1 MHMPFQLPRT
11 FCGVEPFKDQNYVI
25 VGAPTDSATTF
36 RSGSRMGPGAI
47 RDASL
52 MLCDGEHEWFPASFD
67 GMVGDA
73 GDMGI
78 VSGNVNQALAAI
90 QNHHSQ
96 FVQQRKHVITLGG
109 DHSITLACLRSL
121 HKQVGPMA
129 MVHFDAHCD
138 TWEDHFGEKYG
149 HGTWLRNAIEE
160 GLVDANHCVSIGI
173 RSPAQQDVRYWL
185 KNQGGT
191 TITAREAAGYTPIT
205 ISDMILH
212 ATGQQL
218 PTYLSFDIDCLD
230 PSFAPGTGTPEIG
243 GLSSLYVSSV
253 LDHLPHLNW
262 CGMDLVE
269 VAPAYDHSQI
279 TALAAATFVW
289 QYLSMNIYKQQKHGK
304 VYRAKE
310 KVA

>member
-1 MHMPFQLPRT
+1 MPFQLPRT
-11 FCGVEPFKDQNYVI
+11 FCGVANYTDQPYVV

-52 MLCDGEHEWFPASFD
+52 MLCDGEHEWCPVSFD
-67 GMVGDA
+67 QMVGDA

-78 VSGNVNQALAAI
+78 VSGNVQQALATI
-90 QNHHSQ
+90 QDYHYS
-96 FVQQRKHVITLGG
+96 FVQNDKHVVTLGG

-121 HKQVGPMA
+121 YKKHGTMA
-129 MVHFDAHCD
+129 MVHLDAHCD
-138 TWEDHFGEKYG
+138 AWPDHFGEKYG

-160 GLVDANHCVSIGI
+160 GLVNANHCVSLGI
-173 RSPAQQDVRYWL
+173 RSPAQKEVRNWL

-191 TITAREAAGYTPIT
+191 TISARSAAGYTPIT
-205 ISDMILH
+205 LSDMILH
-212 ATGQQL
+212 ATGQDL
-218 PTYLSFDIDCLD
+218 PTYLSLDIDCLD
-230 PSFAPGTGTPEIG
+230 PAYAPGTGTPEIG
-243 GLSSLYVSSV
+243 GLSSLYLSSV
-253 LDHLPHLNW
+253 LDNLSHLNW

-289 QYLSMNIYKQQKHGK
+289 QYLSMNIYKRQTHGK
-304 VYRAKE
+304 LYIVKE
-310 KVA
+310 KIA

>member
-11 FCGVEPFKDQNYVI
+11 FCGVANYTDQPYVV

-52 MLCDGEHEWFPASFD
+52 MLCDGEHEWFPVSFEQ
-67 GMVGDA
+67 MVGDA

-78 VSGNVNQALAAI
+78 VSGNVQQALATI
-90 QNHHSQ
+90 QDIHST
-96 FVQQRKHVITLGG
+96 FVQNNKHVVTLGG

-121 HKQVGPMA
+121 YKKQGTMA

-138 TWEDHFGEKYG
+138 TWSDHFGEKYG

-160 GLVDANHCVSIGI
+160 GLVDPRKCVSVGV
-173 RSPAQQDVRYWL
+173 RSPAEKSVRKWL
-185 KNQGGT
+185 SDQGGT
-191 TITAREAAGYTPIT
+191 TITARQAAGYTAIT
-205 ISDMILH
+205 LSDIIAYACTH
-212 ATGQQL
+212 NT
-218 PTYLSFDIDCLD
+218 PTYLSLDIDCLD
-230 PSFAPGTGTPEIG
+230 PAFAPGTGTPEIG
-243 GLSSLYVSSV
+243 GLSSLFVSAII
-253 LDHLPHLNW
+253 DHLTQVKW

-279 TALAAATFVW
+279 TALAGATFVW
-289 QYLSMNIYKQQKHGK
+289 QYISMQIFQNQKK
-304 VYRAKE
+304 INSTVNSK
-310 KVA
+310 K